1 MDELVTALK
10 AAAEPTRLRILAL
23 CLQGELT
30 VSEIVRIM
38 GQSQPRIS
46 RHLKLLADAGLLE
59 RIREGSWVFYRL
71 ATSGIGANLAD
82 QISRLIPRESASF
95 VRDLE
100 QLAEVK
106 RDRNQSA
113 ADYFNKNA
121 EHWDRLR
128 SLHIDDREVEKAI
141 LKLLSSGRIGNL
153 LDIGTGTG
161 RMLELLG
168 PQIDRGEGVDLSPEM
183 LRIARSNLERAE
195 LPHCRVRQA
204 DIFRLPSA
212 DEEFDAAIIH
222 QVLHFVDD
230 PAAVITEAARALTP
244 QGYLV
249 VVDFAPHDLETLRDE
264 HEHRRLG
271 FGENEIVGWFEAVGL
286 ESKSI
291 INLSGD
297 PLTVTIWMG
306 QKTTTKILESRDQ

>member
-10 AAAEPTRLRILAL
+10 AAAEPSRLRILAL

-46 RHLKLLADAGLLE
+46 RHLRLLAEAGLLE

-71 ATSGIGANLAD
+71 ATSGIGASLAG
-82 QISRLIPRESASF
+82 QISRLIPREDALF
-95 VRDLE
+95 VRDLG

-106 RDRNQSA
+106 RGRTQSA
-113 ADYFNKNA
+113 SDYFNKNA
-121 EHWDRLR
+121 EHWGRLR

-141 LKLLSSGRIGNL
+141 QKLLPSGRIESL

-168 PQIDRGEGVDLSPEM
+168 PQIDRGEGVDLSTEM

-204 DIFRLPSA
+204 DIFHLPCA

-230 PAAVITEAARALTP
+230 PAAVITEAARALTSN
-244 QGYLV
+244 GYLV

-271 FGENEIVGWFEAVGL
+271 FGEKEIAGWFEAAGI
-286 ESKSI
+286 ESRSI
-291 INLSGD
+291 INLRGD

-306 QKTTTKILESRDQ
+306 QKVPNKLESRDQ